1 MAHAESIKP
10 IINIEYKLDAKGAK
24 KVTTATTTTND
35 PEESIVTIPLGQDRD
50 KNRIWAFD
58 REFNATCLILS
69 LC

>member
-24 KVTTATTTTND
+24 KVTTATTAND

-58 REFNATCLILS
+58 REFKAMCLTLS